1 MKNMKKK
8 KIGIIGVSGFAKSHL
23 NSIEY
28 LNSVCELVAADVRKK
43 DRCDDDVTAAKALG
57 ASRIYKDAYEML
69 EAEKNNVD
77 IICIPTSID
86 SHCDYS
92 IAAMKQGYDVICE
105 KPVCGTI
112 DEALLMKKVSEETG
126 KKLCIGFQNIF
137 SPTIQKIKKIKT
149 ENILGKLVSA
159 KSYAMWPRSSAYYK
173 RNEWAGKLEFE
184 GKKIFDS
191 PIQNATAHYLNN
203 LIYIAGETQNETAI
217 PKEVY
222 GENFRAKNIESADT
236 QFVRVITENNV
247 KLIYIVTHSCVEN
260 FGPIAEFIFEK
271 GKIFWDF
278 KYKNDGKAYVYK
290 KMNSEYE
297 LIDEF
302 DNGDVP
308 IHSLVFKN
316 MFDAVDNNIQPLS
329 NINNAYQHIICMN
342 KSFDFGIKQ
351 IDKKYLEELP
361 VEKEA
366 YDPDLDVSNERNIV
380 IKNVEKT
387 IKKMYDQ
394 EKSFS
399 EVNADFLQ

>member
-1 MKNMKKK
+1 MTKK
-8 KIGIIGVSGFAKSHL
+8 KIAIIGVSGFAKSHL
-23 NSIEY
+23 NSIKILE
-28 LNSVCELVAADVRKK
+28 NDCELVAAAVRPH
-43 DRCDDDVTAAKALG
+43 DRCEADVQVAIALG
-57 ASRIYKDAYEML
+57 ASKIYEDAYEMF
-69 EAEKNNVD
+69 EAEKENVD

-92 IAAMKQGYDVICE
+92 IAAMKLGYDVICE

-112 DEALLMKKVSEETG
+112 DEALKMKKVSEETG

-149 ENILGKLVSA
+149 DNILGKLVSA

-173 RNEWAGKLEFE
+173 RNEWAGKLVFG

-203 LIYIAGETQNETAI
+203 LLYIAGETPNETAM

-236 QFVRVITENNV
+236 QFVRVITEKNI
-247 KLIYIVTHSCVEN
+247 KLTYIVTHSCIEN
-260 FGPIAEFIFEK
+260 FGPIAEFFFEN
-271 GKIFWDF
+271 GKILWDF
-278 KYKNDGKAYVYK
+278 QHENDGKAYVYK
-290 KMNSEYE
+290 KAGSEFE
-297 LIDEF
+297 LVEEF
-302 DNGDVP
+302 DNGP
-308 IHSLVFKN
+308 ISTHALVFKN
-316 MFDAVDNNIQPLS
+316 MFEAIDNNRRQPLS
-329 NINNAYQHIICMN
+329 NINNAYQHIVCMN

-366 YDPDLDVSNERNIV
+366 YDPELDVSNERNII
-380 IKNVEKT
+380 IKNVEET
-387 IKKMYDQ
+387 IRKMFEQ

-399 EVNADFLQ
+399 EIGAEWVE